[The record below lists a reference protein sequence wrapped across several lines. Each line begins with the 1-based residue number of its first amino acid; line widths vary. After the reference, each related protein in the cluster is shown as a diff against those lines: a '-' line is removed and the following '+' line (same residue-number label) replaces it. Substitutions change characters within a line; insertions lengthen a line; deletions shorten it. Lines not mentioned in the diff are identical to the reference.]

1 MNQICPKCHT
11 NNHHDAVT
19 CAKCGYRLAAVDQR
33 VSTPRLCPSRKHPMD
48 PAWEECPYCV
58 VDSDPVR
65 ETPLFKEIPKSES
78 KSVDDDITRMQ
89 EQSQSAPRRS
99 TQFVPARGSSLPPP
113 ATGRRIVGMMVTYSW
128 RPEGEV
134 FAVYEGRNYL
144 GHDPDCEVRLMADHT
159 ISGKHAAIF
168 YRGQN
173 FTITDEKSMNGTF
186 VNGVEA
192 PITGTFLKNYD
203 EIKTGATAWRFIII
217 EPGAA
222 NGDSRR
228 P

>member
-1 MNQICPKCHT
+1 MNQLCPKCHT
-11 NNHHDAVT
+11 SNRNDAVT
-19 CAKCGYRLAAVDQR
+19 CAKCGYRLAAVDQQ

-58 VDSDPVR
+58 VDFDPVR
-65 ETPLFKEIPKSES
+65 ETPHETSKSES

-89 EQSQSAPRRS
+89 AQSQSGPRRS
-99 TQFVPARGSSLPPP
+99 TQFVPARASSP
-113 ATGRRIVGMMVTYSW
+113 APQTTGRRIVGLMVTYSW

-134 FAVYEGRNYL
+134 FAVYEGRNYV
-144 GHDPDCEVRLMADHT
+144 GHDRDCEVRMMDDDT

-186 VNGVEA
+186 VNGAEA
-192 PITGTFLKNYD
+192 PITGTSLKNYD

-222 NGDSRR
+222 NGNNRR